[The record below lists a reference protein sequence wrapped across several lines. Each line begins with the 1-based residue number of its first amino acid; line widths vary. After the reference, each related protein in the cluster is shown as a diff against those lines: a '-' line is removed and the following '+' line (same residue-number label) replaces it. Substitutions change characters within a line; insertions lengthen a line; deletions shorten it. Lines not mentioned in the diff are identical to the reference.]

1 VLFTKCWT
9 GLVCAAQ
16 LAAMVVL
23 VGCVPIPVAQET
35 ATASAR
41 CEPMPEAWNAVVGP
55 DVGLERVHAL
65 STALGSK
72 VSNVEM
78 IPAERVWNALVPGGA
93 DRATAEV
100 RELSHALRAA
110 SVPEFRD
117 IVLVV
122 MGPERTDSK
131 PAPRMEEMT
140 GAAMAAFYEVE
151 VSRSQCEAVVL
162 SPDPGQAS
170 AVRMIGEAKGE
181 ERSGWIP
188 AGPLLFTR
196 LYSTV
201 DTLTPARAQLA
212 ERVAAEIATR
222 AQGRPVRV
230 VVIGAR

>member
-1 VLFTKCWT
+1 
-9 GLVCAAQ
+9 
-16 LAAMVVL
+16 MVVL
-23 VGCVPIPVAQET
+23 VGCVPIPVTQET
-35 ATASAR
+35 ATASGR

-65 STALGSK
+65 STALASK

-78 IPAERVWNALVPGGA
+78 IPAERAWNALVPGGA

-100 RELSHALRAA
+100 RELVLALQAA
-110 SVPEFRD
+110 SAPEYRD
-117 IVLVV
+117 ILLVV
-122 MGPERTDSK
+122 VGPERTDHK
-131 PAPRMEEMT
+131 PAPRMEEMA
-140 GAAMAAFYEVE
+140 GAAMAPFYEVQ
-151 VSRSQCEAVVL
+151 VSRSQCEAALL

-170 AVRMIGEAKGE
+170 AVRVIGEAKGE

-188 AGPLLFTR
+188 AGPMLFTR

-201 DTLTPARAQLA
+201 DTLTPARTQLA

-222 AQGRPVRV
+222 SKHRPVRV